1 MWSLQF
7 TVYSLQFTVYS
18 LRFTVYSLE
27 IKDIKYKMKETLK
40 IIGLCLLA
48 LFVGYT
54 LYFLWQQS
62 QPEPTVYEL
71 VIPQQRTLVK
81 RTTVAG
87 SMEARR
93 QVTIKPQ
100 VTGVIDRLLV
110 EPGDKVKAGDLIAT
124 VKIIPDM
131 AQLNEARSRLE
142 SARINL
148 AEVQREYNRVHSLYE
163 DGVMSRADEEAKS
176 SQLASARE
184 SVTAAESQVQVIT
197 RGQSARSGGISVT
210 DLRSTMTGVVLS
222 VPVKEGASVSGT
234 SAFTEGTTVA
244 KIADMSDVI
253 FRGFIDET
261 EVAKLKVGMDMEL
274 HLGSMQEVTIPAKL
288 DYIAPEGEM
297 QNGAKM
303 FEVKATASIPAD
315 VTIRSGYSANAS
327 IVLGTAPNVL
337 SCDET
342 AISFEEGKPY
352 VYVLT
357 SDPSDTD
364 HQQFERRAVTI
375 GLSDGL
381 VIELKSGVKAG
392 ELLRG
397 NQKN

>member
-1 MWSLQF
+1 MKK
-7 TVYSLQFTVYS
+7 T
-18 LRFTVYSLE
+18 LRV
-27 IKDIKYKMKETLK
+27 
-40 IIGLCLLA
+40 IGLCLLA

-62 QPEPTVYEL
+62 QPEAIVYEL
-71 VIPQQRTLVK
+71 VTPQQRTLVK
-81 RTTVAG
+81 RTTIAG

-93 QVTIKPQ
+93 QVTVKPQ
-100 VTGVIDRLLV
+100 VTGVIARILV

-131 AQLNEARSRLE
+131 AQLNEAQSRLE

-163 DGVMSRADEEAKS
+163 DGVMSRADYEAKS
-176 SQLASARE
+176 HQLASARE
-184 SVTAAESQVQVIT
+184 NVAAAESQVQVIT
-197 RGQSARSGGISVT
+197 RGQSSRSGGISIT
-210 DLRSTMTGVVLS
+210 DLRSTITGVVLS

-244 KIADMSDVI
+244 KIADMNDII

-261 EVAKLKVGMDMEL
+261 EVAMLKVGMDTEL
-274 HLGSMQEVTIPAKL
+274 NLGSMQDVTIPAKL

-303 FEVKATASIPAD
+303 FEVKAAASIPD
-315 VTIRSGYSANAS
+315 SLTIRSGYSANAS
-327 IVLGTAPNVL
+327 IVLGTANNVL
-337 SCDET
+337 SCDEA
-342 AISFEEGKPY
+342 AISFEGGKPY

-357 SDPSDTD
+357 SDPNDTS

-381 VIELKSGVKAG
+381 AIELKSGVKPG
-392 ELLRG
+392 EILRG
-397 NQKN
+397 NIKNDN

>member
-1 MWSLQF
+1 MISEKLK
-7 TVYSLQFTVYS
+7 VKVIS
-18 LRFTVYSLE
+18 
-27 IKDIKYKMKETLK
+27 DMKKTMRV
-40 IIGLCLLA
+40 IGLCLLA

-54 LYFLWQQS
+54 LYFLWKKS

-71 VIPQQRTLVK
+71 VSPERRNLVK

-93 QVTIKPQ
+93 QVAVKPQ
-100 VTGVIDRLLV
+100 ATGIISRLLV
-110 EPGDKVKAGDLIAT
+110 EPGDRVKAGDVIAT
-124 VKIIPDM
+124 VRIIPDM
-131 AQLNEARSRLE
+131 AQLNEAKSRVE

-148 AEVQREYNRVHSLYE
+148 AEVQREYDRVQSLYQ
-163 DGVMSRADEEAKS
+163 DGVVSREEFEIKS

-184 SVTAAESQVQVIT
+184 SITAAESQVQVIT
-197 RGQSARSGGISVT
+197 RGQSSRSGGISVT
-210 DLRSTMTGVVLS
+210 DLRSTITGVVLS

-244 KIADMSDVI
+244 KIADMNDII
-253 FRGFIDET
+253 FRGYIDET
-261 EVAKLKVGMDMEL
+261 EVAVLKVGMDMEL
-274 HLGSMQEVTIPAKL
+274 RLGSMQEVAIPAKL

-303 FEVKATASIPAD
+303 FEVKATANIPD
-315 VTIRSGYSANAS
+315 SVTIRSGYSANAT
-327 IVLGTAPNVL
+327 IVLGTVHDVL

-342 AISFEEGKPY
+342 AISFEDGKPY

-357 SDPSDTD
+357 SDPDDTF

-381 VIELKSGVKAG
+381 AIELKSGVKAG
-392 ELLRG
+392 EILRG

>member
-1 MWSLQF
+1 
-7 TVYSLQFTVYS
+7 
-18 LRFTVYSLE
+18 
-27 IKDIKYKMKETLK
+27 MKK
-40 IIGLCLLA
+40 PIRVIGLCVLA
-48 LFVGYT
+48 VFVVYT
-54 LYFLWQQS
+54 LYFLWKQS
-62 QPEPTVYEL
+62 QPKPVVYEL
-71 VIPQQRTLVK
+71 VSPELRTIVK

-93 QVTIKPQ
+93 QVAIKPQ
-100 VTGVIDRLLV
+100 ATGIISRLLV
-110 EPGDKVKAGDLIAT
+110 EPGDKVKAGDIIAT

-131 AQLNEARSRLE
+131 AQLNEAKSRVE
-142 SARINL
+142 AARINL
-148 AEVQREYNRVHSLYE
+148 DEVQREYDRTYLLFS
-163 DGVMSRADEEAKS
+163 DGVVSREEYEMMTS
-176 SQLASARE
+176 RLASARE
-184 SVTAAESQVQVIT
+184 SVAAAESQVQVIT
-197 RGQSARSGGISVT
+197 RGQSARSGGVSVT
-210 DLRSTMTGVVLS
+210 ELRSTITGVVLS
-222 VPVKEGASVSGT
+222 VPVEVGASVSGT

-244 KIADMSDVI
+244 KIADMSDII

-261 EVAKLKVGMDMEL
+261 EVAQLRLGMDIEL

-288 DYIAPEGEM
+288 NYISPEGVM

-303 FEVKATASIPAD
+303 FEVKATASIPDD

-327 IVLGTAPNVL
+327 IVLGTARDVL

-342 AISFEEGKPY
+342 AISFEDGKPY

-357 SDPSDTD
+357 SSPDDTA

-381 VIELKSGVKAG
+381 SIELKSGVKSG

-397 NQKN
+397 NLVSEKKENSKNVIFMD

>member
-1 MWSLQF
+1 
-7 TVYSLQFTVYS
+7 
-18 LRFTVYSLE
+18 
-27 IKDIKYKMKETLK
+27 MKK
-40 IIGLCLLA
+40 AFKVIGFCLLA
-48 LFVGYT
+48 LFVVYT
-54 LYFLWQQS
+54 LYYLWQQS
-62 QPEPTVYEL
+62 QPVPTVYEL
-71 VIPQQRTLVK
+71 VSPQQRTIVK

-93 QVTIKPQ
+93 QLAIKPQ
-100 VTGVIDRLLV
+100 ATGVISRLLV
-110 EPGDKVKAGDLIAT
+110 EPGDKVKAGDVIAT

-131 AQLNEARSRLE
+131 AQLNEAKNRVE

-148 AEVQREYNRVHSLYE
+148 DEVQREFDRVQSLYQ
-163 DGVMSRADEEAKS
+163 DGVVSREEFEMKS
-176 SQLASARE
+176 SQLATARE

-197 RGQSARSGGISVT
+197 RGQSDRSGGISIT

-222 VPVKEGASVSGT
+222 VPVKEGTSVSGT

-244 KIADMSDVI
+244 KIADMNDII

-261 EVAKLKVGMDMEL
+261 EVAMLKTGMDMDL
-274 HLGSMQEVTIPAKL
+274 SLGSMQDVIIPATL

-303 FEVKATASIPAD
+303 FEVKATANIPAD

-327 IVLGTAPNVL
+327 IVLGTANNVL

-357 SDPSDTD
+357 SNPNDTD

-381 VIELKSGVKAG
+381 VIELKSGVTSD

>member
-1 MWSLQF
+1 M
-7 TVYSLQFTVYS
+7 
-18 LRFTVYSLE
+18 
-27 IKDIKYKMKETLK
+27 
-40 IIGLCLLA
+40 A

-54 LYFLWQQS
+54 LYFLWKQS
-62 QPEPTVYEL
+62 QPVPTVYEL
-71 VIPQQRTLVK
+71 VSPQRRTLVK

-93 QVTIKPQ
+93 MVAVKPQ
-100 VTGVIDRLLV
+100 ATGFIDRLLV
-110 EPGDKVKAGDLIAT
+110 EPGDKVKAGDVIAT
-124 VKIIPDM
+124 VRIIPDM
-131 AQLNEARSRLE
+131 AQLNEAKSRVE
-142 SARINL
+142 SARITL
-148 AEVQREYNRVHSLYE
+148 AEVKREYDRVRSLYE
-163 DGVMSRADEEAKS
+163 AGVMSRDDFERKS

-184 SVTAAESQVQVIT
+184 SVAAAESQVQVIT
-197 RGQSARSGGISVT
+197 RGQSSRSGGVSVT
-210 DLRSTMTGVVLS
+210 DLRSTITGVVLN
-222 VPVKEGASVSGT
+222 VFVKEGASVSGT

-244 KIADMSDVI
+244 KIADMDDII

-261 EVAKLKVGMDMEL
+261 EVALLRTGMDVEL
-274 HLGSMQEVTIPAKL
+274 HLGSMQEVTIPGKL
-288 DYIAPEGEM
+288 DYIAPEGEL

-303 FEVKATASIPAD
+303 FEVKATANIPAD

-327 IVLGTAPNVL
+327 IVMGTANNVL

-342 AISFEEGKPY
+342 AIAFEDGKPY

-357 SDPSDTD
+357 SDPADTE
-364 HQQFERRAVTI
+364 HQQYERRAVTI

-381 VIELKSGVKAG
+381 AIELKSGVKMG

>member
-1 MWSLQF
+1 MISEKLK
-7 TVYSLQFTVYS
+7 VKVIS
-18 LRFTVYSLE
+18 
-27 IKDIKYKMKETLK
+27 DMKKTMRV
-40 IIGLCLLA
+40 IGLCLLA

-54 LYFLWQQS
+54 LYFLWKKS

-71 VIPQQRTLVK
+71 VSPERRNLVK

-93 QVTIKPQ
+93 QVAVKPQ
-100 VTGVIDRLLV
+100 ATGIISRLLV
-110 EPGDKVKAGDLIAT
+110 EPGDRVKAGDVIAT
-124 VKIIPDM
+124 VRIIPDM
-131 AQLNEARSRLE
+131 AQLNEAKSRVE

-148 AEVQREYNRVHSLYE
+148 AEVQREYDRVQSLYQ
-163 DGVMSRADEEAKS
+163 DGVVSREEFEIKS

-184 SVTAAESQVQVIT
+184 SITAAESQVQVIT
-197 RGQSARSGGISVT
+197 RGQSSRSGGISVT
-210 DLRSTMTGVVLS
+210 DLRSTITGVVLS

-244 KIADMSDVI
+244 KIADMNDII
-253 FRGFIDET
+253 FRGYIDET
-261 EVAKLKVGMDMEL
+261 EVAILKVGMDMEL
-274 HLGSMQEVTIPAKL
+274 RLGSMQEVAIPAKL

-303 FEVKATASIPAD
+303 FEVKATANIPD
-315 VTIRSGYSANAS
+315 SVTIRSGYSANAT
-327 IVLGTAPNVL
+327 IVLGTVHDVL

-342 AISFEEGKPY
+342 AISFEDGKPY

-357 SDPSDTD
+357 SDPDDTF
-364 HQQFERRAVTI
+364 HQQFERRAVSI

-381 VIELKSGVKAG
+381 AIELKSGVKAG
-392 ELLRG
+392 EILRG

>member
-1 MWSLQF
+1 MKK
-7 TVYSLQFTVYS
+7 T
-18 LRFTVYSLE
+18 
-27 IKDIKYKMKETLK
+27 IKV
-40 IIGLCLLA
+40 IGLCLLA

-62 QPEPTVYEL
+62 QPVPIVYEL
-71 VIPQQRTLVK
+71 VSPEQRTLVK

-93 QVTIKPQ
+93 QVAVKPQ
-100 VTGVIDRLLV
+100 ATGVISRLLV

-131 AQLNEARSRLE
+131 SQLNEAKSRVE

-148 AEVQREYNRVHSLYE
+148 AEVQREYDRVRLLYE
-163 DGVMSRADEEAKS
+163 DGVMSREEFEVKS
-176 SQLASARE
+176 NQLVSARE

-197 RGQSARSGGISVT
+197 RGQSSRSGGVSIT
-210 DLRSTMTGVVLS
+210 DLRSTITGVVLT

-244 KIADMSDVI
+244 KIADMNDII

-261 EVAKLKVGMDMEL
+261 EVAMLKVGMDMEL
-274 HLGSMQEVTIPAKL
+274 YLGSMQEVMIPAQL

-303 FEVKATASIPAD
+303 FEVKATANIPD
-315 VTIRSGYSANAS
+315 SLIIRSGYSANAS
-327 IVLGTAPNVL
+327 IVLGMAKNVL

-342 AISFEEGKPY
+342 AISFEDGKPY

-357 SDPSDTD
+357 SDPNDTE

-381 VIELKSGVKAG
+381 VIELKSGVKTG